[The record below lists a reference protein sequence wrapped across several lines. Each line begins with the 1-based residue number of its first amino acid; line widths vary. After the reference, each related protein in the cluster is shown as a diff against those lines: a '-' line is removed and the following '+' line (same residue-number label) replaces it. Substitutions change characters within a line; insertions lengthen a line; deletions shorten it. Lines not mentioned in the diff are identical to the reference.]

1 MLDKIRTTVKAGLV
15 VLLGAIVI
23 SWAGC
28 SSARRFDPTPEGE
41 FEQAYYYYEKSD
53 FTKAIEFF
61 KQVIYKY
68 PGSELVEQARYYLA
82 DSYFQNEDHILA
94 ANEFELLNREFPQ
107 GQFADVALFK
117 AGLSYAAMS
126 RRPERDQ
133 TETRKA
139 MDTFQTLLTK
149 YPNTEY
155 ADTVRAH
162 VDQMKDKLA
171 RKELKTALFYFD
183 REIYESSIIY
193 LKSVISNYP
202 ESTVM
207 PQTLYHL
214 CKASRVMGYPDDAE
228 DALAWLCRDFP
239 DSDEAR
245 ELCPTKRAEQKNDS
259 LTGAP
264 SSDGGTR

>member
-1 MLDKIRTTVKAGLV
+1 MEKIRSMAKVGLA
-15 VLLGAIVI
+15 VLLGVSVL

-41 FEQAYYYYEKSD
+41 FEQAYYYYEKGD
-53 FTKAIEFF
+53 YTKSIDFF
-61 KQVIYKY
+61 KQLIYKY

-82 DSYFQNEDHILA
+82 DSYFQNKDYILA
-94 ANEFELLNREFPQ
+94 ANEFEQLNREFPQ

-117 AGLSYAAMS
+117 AGLSYSAMS

-139 MDTFQTLLTK
+139 METLQTLLIK

-155 ADTVRAH
+155 ADTVRKS

-171 RKELKTALFYFD
+171 RKEFKTAQFYFD

-202 ESTVM
+202 ESSVM

-214 CKASRVMGYPDDAE
+214 CKASRYMGYPDDAE
-228 DALAWLCRDFP
+228 DAKAWLCRDYP
-239 DSDEAR
+239 DSEEAK
-245 ELCPTKRAEQKNDS
+245 ELCRQPQEQKINDS

-264 SSDGGTR
+264 SGDGGTR